1 MAINKAAFIRYQVL
15 DNCFRNPAKKYFW
28 EDLLEAA
35 RVDGAYTSLGN
46 YPDESMMRLVSA
58 AATALHTPADEVTRW
73 FGRKSL
79 PLLAERYPHFFSG
92 HKSARTFLLTLN
104 DVIHT
109 EVRKIYPGSEVPVF
123 EYDSSS
129 PDVLLMGY
137 RSRRKLCA
145 LAHGFTEAAAAHY
158 GEDLFFEQLECMHRG
173 DERCLFRIALKQVAP
188 VIS

>member
-1 MAINKAAFIRYQVL
+1 MKGIIFNLLEEVVRKEHGDEA
-15 DNCFRNPAKKYFW
+15 W

-35 RVDGAYTSLGN
+35 QVDGAYTSLGN
-46 YPDESMMRLVSA
+46 YPDEAMMKLVGA
-58 AATALHTPADEVTRW
+58 AAKALNTPPDEVTRW

-79 PLLAERYPHFFSG
+79 PLLAQRYPHFFSG

-109 EVRKIYPGSEVPVF
+109 EVRKIYPGSEVPEF
-123 EYDSSS
+123 DYDSSS
-129 PDVLLMGY
+129 PDVLLMRY

-145 LAHGFTEAAAAHY
+145 LAHGFTEAAAAHF
-158 GEDLFFEQLECMHRG
+158 GEALFFEQTECMLRG
-173 DERCLFRIALKQVAP
+173 DDKCVFRITLTPQSEP